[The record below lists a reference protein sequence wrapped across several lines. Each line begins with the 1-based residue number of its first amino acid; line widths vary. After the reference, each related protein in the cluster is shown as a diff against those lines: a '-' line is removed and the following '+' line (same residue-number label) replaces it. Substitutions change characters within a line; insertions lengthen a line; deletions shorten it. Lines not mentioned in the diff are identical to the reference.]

1 MITAQ
6 ILSPYGWS
14 HYESQK
20 QDDGKEALVLVPG
33 DVRLP
38 YVSQFYNGR
47 HRGWTDILAL
57 PSQQVKGCAVI
68 EMWFD
73 ESRVDDMKAL
83 TEIQADPLCGRL
95 DAGAKL
101 AIETAKVVAIIK
113 CDAKVLETVKTDE
126 ELRSLATAWLKIE
139 AAKLM
144 EVKPIEEEPIE
155 IAPVEDVV
163 KTK

>member
-6 ILSPYGWS
+6 VLSPYGWS
-14 HYESQK
+14 HYETQK
-20 QDDGKEALVLVPG
+20 TDGGKEVLVLVPG

-38 YVSQFYNGR
+38 LVAQAYNGR

-73 ESRVDDMKAL
+73 EARIDDMKAL

-101 AIETAKVVAIIK
+101 AVETAKVVAITK

-126 ELRSLATAWLKIE
+126 ELRSLATAWLKTE
-139 AAKLM
+139 AAKPVV
-144 EVKPIEEEPIE
+144 VKPIE
-155 IAPVEDVV
+155 IAPVEDIV